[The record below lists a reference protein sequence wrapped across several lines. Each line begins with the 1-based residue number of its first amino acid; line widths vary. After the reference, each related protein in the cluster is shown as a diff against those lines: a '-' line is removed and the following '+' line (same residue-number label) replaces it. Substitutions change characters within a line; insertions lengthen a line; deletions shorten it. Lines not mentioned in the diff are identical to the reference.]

1 MKNKLS
7 IVIPVYYNAE
17 SLLPTYDSIMAEIV
31 PRVDAYEIIFV
42 DDGSKDNSWEV
53 MNKIADMDKNVRLLR
68 FPRNFGAPVA
78 TYAGFSAAT
87 GDCIVI
93 KAADLQEPAELIVNM
108 YEKWK
113 EGNKYIIAA
122 REGRQESPIK
132 VFFANLYY
140 KIIRKVAFRNMPSK
154 GYDIYMIDASIMK
167 ILKNMDEKNSTLRL
181 QLLWMGY
188 EPCIVP
194 YVRKN
199 RKIGKS
205 KWTLAKKIKLAKDSL
220 IGFSDFPVR
229 IIENISICMFIICLI
244 FLVFQ
249 GCLKLFGHPLHD
261 ILFISNIIFFCTS
274 LLLLGISIIG
284 EYTLRIID
292 ESRKRPVYIISDSR
306 NVQEEK

>member
-17 SLLPTYDSIMAEIV
+17 SLLPTYESIVTEVV
-31 PRVDAYEIIFV
+31 PNVDDYEIIFV

-53 MNKIADMDKNVRLLR
+53 MNKIADMDNKVRLLR

-93 KAADLQEPAELIVNM
+93 KAADLQEPAELIVKM
-108 YEKWK
+108 YHKWK

-132 VFFANLYY
+132 VFLANSYY
-140 KIIRKVAFRNMPSK
+140 RIIKRVAFKNMPAK

-167 ILKNMDEKNSTLRL
+167 VLKRMNEKNSTLRL

-194 YVRKN
+194 YVRRN
-199 RKIGKS
+199 RQIGKS

-220 IGFSDFPVR
+220 IGFSEFPVQV
-229 IIENISICMFIICLI
+229 IENLSMCMFVVCFILLIIQCCL
-244 FLVFQ
+244 Q
-249 GCLKLFGHPLHD
+249 LFGYPVHNLF
-261 ILFISNIIFFCTS
+261 FISNIIFFCTS

-284 EYTLRIID
+284 EYILRIID
-292 ESRKRPVYIISDSR
+292 ESRNRPVYIISDSR
-306 NVQEEK
+306 NIQEEN